1 MNSLRGILALLV
13 VSAVVSSPLQGQ
25 SPGRTPAADAAFR
38 RAITLVND
46 GEGAAGRALLDSMV
60 NAARPGSLELAEAL
74 YWRATVALSA
84 VEAEQDYR
92 RVILDHPLSP
102 RIPDALLRLAQLEL
116 ARADR
121 ENALRRLQRLDIEY
135 PGYPG
140 RARTSYWMARAYLDQ
155 NDVARGCAAV
165 TEARGRAAPND
176 VELRN
181 QIDFL
186 ALRCPT
192 AAPPAIAGA
201 EQPAAPAAGAVSEVA
216 PPTLAASPPAAGSE
230 AATSGTPPPAAPER
244 AAPTAPP
251 PAPTAPP
258 TTPPPAREEASSFW
272 SVQVA
277 AYNTRPPANALA
289 ERLRTRGY
297 QARVDGTA
305 APFRVRIGEYPGR
318 TAAVAALQE
327 IKGRGMDGFVV
338 QVDVR

>member
-1 MNSLRGILALLV
+1 MNSRRGILALLV
-13 VSAVVSSPLQGQ
+13 VSAVVSSPLGGQ
-25 SPGRTPAADAAFR
+25 SPGRTAAGDATFR
-38 RAITLVND
+38 RAVTLVND
-46 GEGAAGRALLDSMV
+46 GEGATGRALLDSMV

-74 YWRATVALSA
+74 YWRATVAPNA
-84 VEAEQDYR
+84 AAAEQDYR

-121 ENALRRLQRLDIEY
+121 ENALRRLQRLDIEF

-155 NDVARGCAAV
+155 NDIARGCVAV
-165 TEARGRAAPND
+165 AEARGRAAAND

-192 AAPPAIAGA
+192 APSPAIAGA
-201 EQPAAPAAGAVSEVA
+201 APAPGAPTATA
-216 PPTLAASPPAAGSE
+216 PPPPVAGPVPV
-230 AATSGTPPPAAPER
+230 AGGTQPTAAPER
-244 AAPTAPP
+244 AASADPP
-251 PAPTAPP
+251 PAPP
-258 TTPPPAREEASSFW
+258 TPPAARETGSSFW

-277 AYNTRPPANALA
+277 AFGSRAQANALA
-289 ERLRTRGY
+289 DRLRTRGY
-297 QARVDGTA
+297 QARVDGNA
-305 APFRVRIGEYPGR
+305 APFRVRIGEYPAR
-318 TAAVAALQE
+318 AAALSALQE

-338 QVDVR
+338 QVDTR

>member
-1 MNSLRGILALLV
+1 MNSLRGILALLAA
-13 VSAVVSSPLQGQ
+13 SAIVSSPLQAQ
-25 SPGRTPAADAAFR
+25 SPGRTTAGDAVFR

-74 YWRATVALSA
+74 YWRATVAPSA
-84 VEAEQDYR
+84 AEAEQDYR

-155 NDVARGCAAV
+155 NDIARGCAAV
-165 TEARGRAAPND
+165 AEARGRAAPND
-176 VELRN
+176 VEMRN

-186 ALRCPT
+186 ALRCPA
-192 AAPPAIAGA
+192 AAPPALAGTEPPA
-201 EQPAAPAAGAVSEVA
+201 QPAGGVSGAAPAAPSA
-216 PPTLAASPPAAGSE
+216 PPPVAEAEPAPADVQPRAPVERTAPAQPSPPA
-230 AATSGTPPPAAPER
+230 P
-244 AAPTAPP
+244 
-251 PAPTAPP
+251 
-258 TTPPPAREEASSFW
+258 RETVSFW

-277 AYNTRPPANALA
+277 AFNTRPQAAALA

-297 QARVDGTA
+297 QARVDGTV
-305 APFRVRIGEYPGR
+305 APFRVRIGQYPGR
-318 TAAVAALQE
+318 AAAVAALQE
-327 IKGRGMDGFVV
+327 IKGRGMEGFVV
-338 QVDVR
+338 QVDAR

>member
-1 MNSLRGILALLV
+1 MNSRRGILTLLIVSV
-13 VSAVVSSPLQGQ
+13 VAGSPLEGQ
-25 SPGRTPAADAAFR
+25 SPGRTPAADAVFR
-38 RAITLVND
+38 RAVTLVND

-60 NAARPGSLELAEAL
+60 KAARPGSLELAEAL
-74 YWRATVALSA
+74 YWRATVAPSA
-84 VEAEQDYR
+84 AEAEQDFR

-155 NDVARGCAAV
+155 NDIARGCAAV

-186 ALRCPT
+186 ALRCP
-192 AAPPAIAGA
+192 AAPP
-201 EQPAAPAAGAVSEVA
+201 PAV
-216 PPTLAASPPAAGSE
+216 AGSE
-230 AATSGTPPPAAPER
+230 PGVPPAGGVGQPAPATQAAPPSPPVSEPPPSDPQPPTAVEQPTPEVPPPAPATPSTPPPAS
-244 AAPTAPP
+244 AA
-251 PAPTAPP
+251 
-258 TTPPPAREEASSFW
+258 ASSFW

-277 AYNTRPPANALA
+277 AYNTRPPASALA

-305 APFRVRIGEYPGR
+305 APFRVRIGQYQGR
-318 TAAVAALQE
+318 AAAVAALQE

-338 QVDVR
+338 QVDAR

>member
-1 MNSLRGILALLV
+1 MNSRRGILALV
-13 VSAVVSSPLQGQ
+13 VAFAFVSSPLQGQ
-25 SPGRTPAADAAFR
+25 APGRTPAGDAAFR

-74 YWRATVALSA
+74 YWRATVAPSA
-84 VEAEQDYR
+84 AEAEQDYR

-135 PGYPG
+135 PGYAG

-155 NDVARGCAAV
+155 NDIARGCAAV
-165 TEARGRAAPND
+165 AEARGRSAPND

-186 ALRCPT
+186 ALRCP
-192 AAPPAIAGA
+192 APP
-201 EQPAAPAAGAVSEVA
+201 
-216 PPTLAASPPAAGSE
+216 PPTLAGAEPPTPSTGGVSGTAPTTPTAPAPMAGGVPAGGVPAAGE
-230 AATSGTPPPAAPER
+230 TQPGVAEER
-244 AAPTAPP
+244 APPTAPP
-251 PAPTAPP
+251 PAPPP
-258 TTPPPAREEASSFW
+258 RETASSFW

-277 AYNTRPPANALA
+277 AFNTRPQASALA

-297 QARVDGTA
+297 QARVDGSA
-305 APFRVRIGEYPGR
+305 APFRVRIGQYPGR
-318 TAAVAALQE
+318 AAAVAALQE

-338 QVDVR
+338 QVDTR

>member
-1 MNSLRGILALLV
+1 MNSRRGILALV
-13 VSAVVSSPLQGQ
+13 VASAVVSSPLLAQ
-25 SPGRTPAADAAFR
+25 SPGRTTAGDAVFR

-74 YWRATVALSA
+74 YWRATVAPSA
-84 VEAEQDYR
+84 AEAEQDYR

-155 NDVARGCAAV
+155 NDIVRGCAAV
-165 TEARGRAAPND
+165 AEARGRAAPND
-176 VELRN
+176 VEMRN

-192 AAPPAIAGA
+192 AAPPAIAGT
-201 EQPAAPAAGAVSEVA
+201 EPAAPPPVAGTEPA
-216 PPTLAASPPAAGSE
+216 PTGAQPRAE
-230 AATSGTPPPAAPER
+230 AERTP
-244 AAPTAPP
+244 PTAP
-251 PAPTAPP
+251 APP
-258 TTPPPAREEASSFW
+258 PPREAASFW

-277 AYNTRPPANALA
+277 AFNTRPQASALA

-297 QARVDGTA
+297 QARVDGTV
-305 APFRVRIGEYPGR
+305 APFRVRIGQYPGR
-318 TAAVAALQE
+318 AAAVAALQE
-327 IKGRGMDGFVV
+327 IKGRGMEGFVV
-338 QVDVR
+338 QVDAR